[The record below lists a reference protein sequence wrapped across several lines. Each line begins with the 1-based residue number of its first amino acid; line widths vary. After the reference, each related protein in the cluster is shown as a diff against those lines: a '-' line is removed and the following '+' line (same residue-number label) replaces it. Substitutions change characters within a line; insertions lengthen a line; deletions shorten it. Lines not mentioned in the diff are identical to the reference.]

1 MRNGSEEGEGRGGS
15 EGMGGEGRECAMG
28 AKGGKECLYVG
39 NCVHTSRSLHMDLYL
54 VKFLSG
60 HIELSIG
67 FET

>member
-1 MRNGSEEGEGRGGS
+1 MCDGS
-15 EGMGGEGRECAMG
+15 EGREGMFVQ
-28 AKGGKECLYVG
+28 YVG
-39 NCVHTSRSLHMDLYL
+39 NCVHTSRSLYMQSLHMDLYL